1 MSITLKNLSIHSWRQ
16 FERLEIAFHPRLTV
30 ITGANASGKTTILRI
45 LALHRWAFQLTA
57 TPVVGAD
64 GSVEF
69 KVGRSDG
76 KQVTPEL
83 DIGEIEYS
91 TGQKAGIAAPDTNQA
106 VYQLQ
111 ITGQQQMK
119 CFFIPSH
126 RELFRYEVL
135 QNIPTTKKNTQT
147 AFDEVDS
154 AVRSRSQGQQV
165 PSNSFYMKSTLI
177 GWAIRGYGVKSSVD
191 KVIMPADAAQTDA
204 YEGFQKIV
212 KQLLPPSLGFRDF
225 EIRGMEIVFVCNG
238 GDDEFLLETASGGV
252 ATIVD
257 LAWQIFMF
265 SKANPGTFTVIID
278 EAENHLHPALQRTLL
293 PNLLRAFPTAMFIV
307 STHSPLIVGSVRD
320 SAVYAL
326 RYNDNKKVVSERL
339 DLQEKALSA
348 SEVLNDIL
356 GVTSSLPVW
365 VEDELAKILRE
376 ISELGVDEN
385 SFFRLRERLASV
397 GLERLFPE
405 AMTTFGNQL

>member
-1 MSITLKNLSIHSWRQ
+1 
-16 FERLEIAFHPRLTV
+16 
-30 ITGANASGKTTILRI
+30 
-45 LALHRWAFQLTA
+45 
-57 TPVVGAD
+57 
-64 GSVEF
+64 
-69 KVGRSDG
+69 
-76 KQVTPEL
+76 
-83 DIGEIEYS
+83 
-91 TGQKAGIAAPDTNQA
+91 
-106 VYQLQ
+106 
-111 ITGQQQMK
+111 
-119 CFFIPSH
+119 
-126 RELFRYEVL
+126 
-135 QNIPTTKKNTQT
+135 
-147 AFDEVDS
+147 
-154 AVRSRSQGQQV
+154 
-165 PSNSFYMKSTLI
+165 
-177 GWAIRGYGVKSSVD
+177 
-191 KVIMPADAAQTDA
+191 
-204 YEGFQKIV
+204 
-212 KQLLPPSLGFRDF
+212 
-225 EIRGMEIVFVCNG
+225 
-238 GDDEFLLETASGGV
+238 
-252 ATIVD
+252 
-257 LAWQIFMF
+257 MF